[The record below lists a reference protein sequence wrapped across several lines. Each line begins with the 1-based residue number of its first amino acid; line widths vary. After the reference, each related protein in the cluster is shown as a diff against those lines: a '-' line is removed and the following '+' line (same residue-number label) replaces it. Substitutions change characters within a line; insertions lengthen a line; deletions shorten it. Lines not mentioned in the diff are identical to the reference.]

1 MSQQTS
7 YWRQSKKDPNKWFAS
22 PKDFLADSTIPQ
34 NIRNSYQEFINNTN
48 PANLKKN
55 PKSGWYT
62 TGWTEEDKGINSMY
76 TCTYD
81 EKFYWGIMKD
91 PLKKQSQPKVDEGQ
105 TVIPASADY
114 TEVVNELR
122 EIKGLLEALVQIQGG
137 PMPINT
143 PQVEDRVY

>member
-1 MSQQTS
+1 
-7 YWRQSKKDPNKWFAS
+7 
-22 PKDFLADSTIPQ
+22 
-34 NIRNSYQEFINNTN
+34 
-48 PANLKKN
+48 
-55 PKSGWYT
+55 
-62 TGWTEEDKGINSMY
+62 MY